1 MIYITGD
8 THGEFERFG
17 SNYFDAAKGDY
28 VIICGDFGNL
38 WDNSNTEQY
47 WRKWLREKPFTVL
60 FIDGNHENFDMLSA
74 YPITEWNGGKVH
86 KIADN
91 IIHLMRGQ
99 VFDIDG
105 IRFFTMGGA

>member
-17 SNYFDAAKGDY
+17 SNCFDAAKGDY

-38 WDNSNTEQY
+38 WDNSNSEKY
-47 WRKWLREKPFTVL
+47 WRKWLREKAFTVL

-74 YPITEWNGGKVH
+74 YPVTEWNGGKAH

-91 IIHLMRGQ
+91 IIHLMRG
-99 VFDIDG
+99 
-105 IRFFTMGGA
+105 

>member
-8 THGEFERFG
+8 THGEFKRFG

-60 FIDGNHENFDMLSA
+60 FIDGNQEI
-74 YPITEWNGGKVH
+74 Y
-86 KIADN
+86 
-91 IIHLMRGQ
+91 HL
-99 VFDIDG
+99 FC
-105 IRFFTMGGA
+105 